1 MNNISNINKLII
13 KIGSSVISDATLGIN
28 YNFITEL
35 SNKISELKKTIPNIV
50 IVSSGSVAA
59 GFRLLGFSSRP
70 TKIIDK
76 QASAAVGQARLI
88 QAYDNAFKDHNINVA
103 QILITKD
110 DLSNRKRFLN
120 AKRAIMRLL
129 DLGVIPIIN
138 ENDTILVD
146 ELKYIESFGDNDNL
160 SALVASMIDASLLLI
175 LSDVDGVYNDNP
187 NTNVNAKII
196 HDIDKIDKD
205 ILNFTNAVSSG
216 TSVGSG
222 GMRYKLLAAKKACM
236 IGCDVAIINGQDIV
250 NIDRLFNGEEVGTYI
265 HSQNGKKSKGL
276 LNNKKFWIENAA
288 IPRGGIVID
297 LGAVNALKNSSRSL
311 LAKGIVDV
319 KGKFNK
325 DDIVSV
331 FDINNLE
338 IARGKSR
345 YTSVDIMKIKQ
356 KNSNEIE
363 NILGYNISDE
373 IIHRDDLIILL
384 DI

>member
-1 MNNISNINKLII
+1 MNNTSNINKLII
-13 KIGSSVISDATLGIN
+13 KIGSSVISDTTFGIN
-28 YNFITEL
+28 YNFINEL

-76 QASAAVGQARLI
+76 QASAAVGQARVI

-129 DLGVIPIIN
+129 ELGVIPIIN

-175 LSDVDGVYNDNP
+175 LSDVDGVYDDNP
-187 NTNVNAKII
+187 NTNINAKII

-205 ILNFTNAVSSG
+205 ILNFTNVTGSS

-222 GMRYKLLAAKKACM
+222 GMKYKLLAAKKACM
-236 IGCDVAIINGQDIV
+236 IGCDVAIINGQDIG
-250 NIDRLFNGEEVGTYI
+250 NIDKLFNGEEVGTYI
-265 HSQNGKKSKGL
+265 HSHKGKKSKGL
-276 LNNKKFWIENAA
+276 LNNKKFWLD
-288 IPRGGIVID
+288 ID
-297 LGAVNALKNSSRSL
+297 NV
-311 LAKGIVDV
+311 
-319 KGKFNK
+319 
-325 DDIVSV
+325 
-331 FDINNLE
+331 E

-363 NILGYNISDE
+363 NILGYNTSDE
-373 IIHRDDLIILL
+373 VIHRDDLIILL